1 LNSFSLLVYS
11 VQTVPEM
18 QGTIVQIGK
27 FYPPHMGGMETHIR
41 NLVSGLSGSED
52 VRVIVAG
59 DSIRGSVDQLDGAII
74 SRVSTW
80 GVVASMPVTPTLPW
94 ELMRV
99 KPTLVHV
106 HVPNPAAAFAI
117 VMARYRG
124 PLVIMHQSDTLG
136 RKLLKRLS
144 DPFVN
149 AMMRRADRIIVAS
162 QRYLDS
168 SMELAPFKAKCQ
180 VIPMGINIEEERED
194 VGAESAKV
202 VQQYGPRLVLAVGR
216 LVGYKGFRYLLEAM
230 RMVDATLLLVGTG
243 PLDAALKQ
251 SAQDLGVSHKV
262 KFLGRVDDL
271 QKYYQASSVFV
282 LPSISRAEAFGL
294 VQLEAMAAGVPVI
307 NTDLDSGVPE
317 VSLDGVTGITVP
329 PEDADSLAQ
338 AINRLLADA
347 GMRKRMGEAGV
358 VRARREFAPQLMI
371 ERTMELYEEVLQE
384 RKNKCSSTH

>member
-1 LNSFSLLVYS
+1 MKRIV
-11 VQTVPEM
+11 
-18 QGTIVQIGK
+18 VQIGK
-27 FYPPHMGGMETHIR
+27 YYPPHMGGMETHLQ

-59 DSIRGSVDQLDGAII
+59 DSIRGSVDHLDGAII
-74 SRVSTW
+74 TRVSTL
-80 GVVASMPVTPTLPW
+80 GVLASMPVTLTLPW
-94 ELMRV
+94 ELMKV
-99 KPTLVHV
+99 KPALVHV

-117 VMARYRG
+117 VAARYRG

-136 RKLLKRLS
+136 RKVLKRLC

-168 SMELAPFKAKCQ
+168 SEELAPFKAKCR
-180 VIPMGINIEEERED
+180 VIPMGINIEKEHENVE
-194 VGAESAKV
+194 AESAKIV
-202 VQQYGPRLVLAVGR
+202 RQYGPRLVLAVGR
-216 LVGYKGFRYLLEAM
+216 LVGYKGFRYLVEAM

-243 PLDAALKQ
+243 PLDAALKHA
-251 SAQDLGVSHKV
+251 AQDFGVSHKV

-271 QKYYQASSVFV
+271 QKYYRASSVFV

-294 VQLEAMAAGVPVI
+294 VQLEAMAAGIPVI

-317 VSLDGVTGITVP
+317 VSLDGITGITVP

-338 AINRLLADA
+338 AINRLLEDA
-347 GMRKRMGEAGV
+347 ALRKRMGEAGRI
-358 VRARREFAPQLMI
+358 RAHREFAPGLMI
-371 ERTMELYEEVLQE
+371 ERTMKLYEEVLLE
-384 RKNKCSSTH
+384 RQKRRSLAD

>member
-1 LNSFSLLVYS
+1 
-11 VQTVPEM
+11 M